1 MAGLKEGLPLRLYSA
16 HYHLMEM
23 FPGWAVVAALAQGI
37 APHDQ
42 GVVNLLGLHVVAKC
56 FV

>member
-1 MAGLKEGLPLRLYSA
+1 
-16 HYHLMEM
+16 MEM

-42 GVVNLLGLHVVAKC
+42 GVVNLLGLHVVVKC

>member
-1 MAGLKEGLPLRLYSA
+1 
-16 HYHLMEM
+16 MEM

-37 APHDQ
+37 APEDQ